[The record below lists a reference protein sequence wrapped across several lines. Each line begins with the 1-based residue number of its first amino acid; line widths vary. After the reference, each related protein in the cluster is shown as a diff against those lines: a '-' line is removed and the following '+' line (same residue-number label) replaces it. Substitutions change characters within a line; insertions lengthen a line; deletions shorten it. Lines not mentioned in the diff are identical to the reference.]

1 MHTGRNSFS
10 NLALSTQSCPL
21 KLGKKF
27 SPAHKFPN
35 FVLGHTASFGCST
48 SRKTEDSKCVSFTSI
63 HFAPRQVRFNI
74 NQSKYIIK
82 TKLKVSSK
90 FGKNQICMKLKAT
103 LIQLKN
109 WSSGVATAAC
119 FLNTAFPLNQNPRLK
134 AQLFRP
140 PQGSCYRQPP
150 PSSSLLLPLLP
161 SGLTWLPASSFVETL
176 LTHPLS

>member
-103 LIQLKN
+103 LIQLQN
-109 WSSGVATAAC
+109 WSSGGCTAAC
-119 FLNTAFPLNQNPRLK
+119 FLNTAFPPNQNPGLK

-140 PQGSCYRQPP
+140 PQVLSP
-150 PSSSLLLPLLP
+150 PSPSPFRSDLP
-161 SGLTWLPASSFVETL
+161 SSIFLWGNAAHSSTVLHSYVAGRFQ
-176 LTHPLS
+176 